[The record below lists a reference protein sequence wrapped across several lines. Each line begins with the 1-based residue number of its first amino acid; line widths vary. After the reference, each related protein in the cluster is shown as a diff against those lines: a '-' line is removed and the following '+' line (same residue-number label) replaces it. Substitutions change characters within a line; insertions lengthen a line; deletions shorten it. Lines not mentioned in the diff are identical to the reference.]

1 MTDLCTRRRFIA
13 SYQRTKESHLGECS
27 DEKLRT
33 STFLND
39 GTLRSTDDFASA
51 LCNINNVKIFDL
63 FAFLVMLLF
72 SSFYAYL
79 KIICGGDLH
88 F

>member
-13 SYQRTKESHLGECS
+13 SYPRTKESHLGECS

-39 GTLRSTDDFASA
+39 GTLRSTDDFAST
-51 LCNINNVKIFDL
+51 LCNINNAKIFDL

-72 SSFYAYL
+72 SSFYSYL